1 MRSSVLRLAL
11 SLAACA
17 LAATGCATAS
27 DSGSDGEVGTVVIP
41 LQQTGVDGAL
51 YHLSAQFQ
59 IDGPSGTQIVDATGG
74 DPSVTLALPPG
85 FNNISVLDG
94 WTLERSVDGGA
105 SFTPVSAVLGTP
117 NPSLVRVLANF
128 SSTVVFEFI
137 VRQATGLVTISFG
150 VTLHPRELAGGM
162 VITAGTG
169 DFAPYAPAV
178 RPDYAFYH
186 DASVERLTLPDGTKR
201 LQLSSGAFAGEF
213 FNDTVGL
220 LTGTIGPSFTG
231 GFAQYHFDAKPDGT
245 QEIAGEIDGAN
256 TPFPV
261 MTFGPFT
268 LVFTV
273 LPLDTDGFPTDIFFN
288 EPNVPFT
295 LEALLPSGDAT
306 ATGTLR
312 FRNIPVSN

>member
-1 MRSSVLRLAL
+1 MSSSVLRLAF

-17 LAATGCATAS
+17 LAAAGCATAS

-59 IDGPSGTQIVDATGG
+59 IDGPAGTQVVDATSG
-74 DPSVTLALPPG
+74 DPSVTVILPPG
-85 FNNISVLDG
+85 LNAVTLLDG
-94 WTLERSVDGGA
+94 WTLERSFDGGA
-105 SFTPVSAVLGTP
+105 SFTPVSAVLGTQ
-117 NPSLVRVLANF
+117 NPLGVRVLANF
-128 SSTVVFEFI
+128 SDSIVFQFI
-137 VRQATGLVTISFG
+137 VRQATGSLTISFG

-162 VITAGTG
+162 IITSGTG
-169 DFAPYAPAV
+169 DFAPYTGA

-186 DASVERLTLPDGTKR
+186 DAFIERLTLPDGTKR

-213 FNDTVGL
+213 FNDTIGL
-220 LTGTIGPSFTG
+220 LTGTIGPSYTG

-245 QEIAGEIDGAN
+245 QEIAGEIDGGN

-273 LPLDTDGFPTDIFFN
+273 LPLDPDGFPTDVFIN

-295 LEALLPSGDAT
+295 LEAFLASGDAT
-306 ATGTLR
+306 LAGTLR
-312 FRNIPVSN
+312 FRNVPVTN